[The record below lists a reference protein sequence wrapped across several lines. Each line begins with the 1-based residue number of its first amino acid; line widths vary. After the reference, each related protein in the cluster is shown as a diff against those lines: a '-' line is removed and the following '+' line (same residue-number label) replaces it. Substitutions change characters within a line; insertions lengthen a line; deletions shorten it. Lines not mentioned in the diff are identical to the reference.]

1 MRISDWS
8 SDVCSSDLFDK
19 AMALTWFPYTISDY
33 DSAREAFSRGGYVY
47 EVIAEAL
54 DKQDTELLGVYGAGM
69 GGAGLTKAVPSPRD
83 PNVQPNMKLRLWPG
97 GERHR
102 NRKRVGQGKRVRVS

>member
-1 MRISDWS
+1 
-8 SDVCSSDLFDK
+8 
-19 AMALTWFPYTISDY
+19 MALTWFPYTISDY

-69 GGAGLTKAVPSPRD
+69 GGAGFTKAVPSPD
-83 PNVQPNMKLRLWPG
+83 
-97 GERHR
+97 
-102 NRKRVGQGKRVRVS
+102 RKSVVSGKSVSVRVDLGGSRFIKKKKQHNNMFLPQAHQ